1 MYEDGGGQRLTF
13 YVRAAPGDER
23 TAFRFAHEGELSAL
37 YWEDGKVAWVLLGE
51 LPREQLLELAQQVY
65 AALQG

>member
-1 MYEDGGGQRLTF
+1 MYEDGGGRRLTL
-13 YVRAAPGDER
+13 YMRAAPNDER
-23 TAFRFAHEGELSAL
+23 TAFRFDREGKLSAL

-51 LPREQLLELAQQVY
+51 LPREQLLEIAYQVY